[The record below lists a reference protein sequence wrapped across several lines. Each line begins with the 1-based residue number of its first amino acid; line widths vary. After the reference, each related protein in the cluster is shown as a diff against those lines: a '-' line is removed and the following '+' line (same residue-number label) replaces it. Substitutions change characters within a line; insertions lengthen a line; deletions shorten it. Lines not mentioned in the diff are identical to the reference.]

1 MNKLTPPAPAG
12 WNKTVADLLE
22 EARRGERGSVG
33 SPEVDWA
40 RDYERSRIPLGTRF
54 PRKGDIYE
62 AIKDIDVHYMSA
74 WAAPYTGDGQGILR
88 AGDRVLVY
96 QDPLYREPV
105 VVYAKAID
113 YARIEERMVPAAVR
127 VDSNYSGFY
136 FCFKTVDLNSLF
148 KLIHEES

>member
-1 MNKLTPPAPAG
+1 MPPAPTG

-22 EARRGERGSVG
+22 EARRGERGSLG

-40 RDYERSRIPLGTRF
+40 RDYERSRIPFGMRF

-62 AIKDIDVHYMSA
+62 AIKDMDVHYMTA
-74 WAAPYTGDGQGILR
+74 WAAPYTGEGEGILQ
-88 AGDRVLVY
+88 AGDRILVY
-96 QDPLYREPV
+96 QDPIYREPV

-113 YARIEERMVPAAVR
+113 CGRMEERMVPEAVR
-127 VDSNYSGFY
+127 ADPSYSEFY
-136 FCFKTVDLNSLF
+136 FCLKTVDLNNLF